1 MDTSNYIWTSFLL
14 LGKIWWQENERRRED
29 SRQRS
34 SDRDFEGK
42 QKPFTVVLLLISD
55 KSSKMNDITY
65 PVLQKVINQIKDDD
79 DDSDDDSS
87 DEEESSDSSD
97 DTSDD
102 RY

>member
-1 MDTSNYIWTSFLL
+1 MNEEERIRAKEAQIETLKVNRNLSLL
-14 LGKIWWQENERRRED
+14 CC
-29 SRQRS
+29 
-34 SDRDFEGK
+34 F
-42 QKPFTVVLLLISD
+42 FISD
-55 KSSKMNDITY
+55 ESSKMNGITY